1 MARKPRRV
9 SKETIKAKA
18 DKAAKRSAG
27 EEIVEPVKPIDP
39 PIIKAAEI
47 KATIIPPKKRRR
59 GRPTQY
65 TPALGKA
72 ICKMLSSGMTLIDVC
87 RRDAMPHESVVRW
100 WAAQPEHPFS
110 TQYVRARQIGY
121 MHMGDEIV
129 DIADNAKNDWMER
142 LGEDGKEIVVLNRE
156 AIARSQL
163 RIETRKW
170 LLSKALP
177 KIFGDKVALEHTG
190 KDGGPIAHTVAPQP
204 TGDDHLE
211 DITKRYALKTVELL
225 APKPNGHLNNK
236 ANGTKH

>member
-9 SKETIKAKA
+9 SKDTIKAKA

-27 EEIVEPVKPIDP
+27 EEIVEPVAPIDP
-39 PIIKAAEI
+39 PIVKAAEI
-47 KATIIPPKKRRR
+47 KAAAVTIIPPKRKR
-59 GRPTQY
+59 GRPSRY

-72 ICKMLSSGMTLIDVC
+72 ICKMLASGMTLIDVC

-110 TQYVRARQIGY
+110 TMYVRARQIGY
-121 MHMGDEIV
+121 LHMGDELL

-142 LGEDGKEIVVLNRE
+142 ADDDGRTMMVLNRE

-170 LLSKALP
+170 VLAKALP
-177 KIFGDKVALEHTG
+177 KIFGEKVAMEHEHTG
-190 KDGGPIAHTVAPQP
+190 RIEHALIPQP
-204 TGDDHLE
+204 TGEDHLE
-211 DITKRYALKTVELL
+211 DITKRYALKAVEVL
-225 APKPNGHLNNK
+225 APKANGHLNGK